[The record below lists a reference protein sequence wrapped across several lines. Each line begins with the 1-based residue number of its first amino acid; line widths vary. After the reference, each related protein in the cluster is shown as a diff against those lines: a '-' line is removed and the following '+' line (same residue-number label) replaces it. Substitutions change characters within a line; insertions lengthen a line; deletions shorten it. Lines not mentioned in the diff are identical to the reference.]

1 MRGSKTATRTRRLTE
16 VIPTPD
22 NIYKAAIYCRLSE
35 EDKFKANADDDSN
48 SIANQKS
55 MLTQYCLEKGWE
67 IFGVYSDDDFT
78 GSDRNRPAFN
88 RLIRD
93 AEAHRFDVVVCKTQ
107 SRFTREIELVE
118 KYINYLF
125 PLWGVRFVSIVDN
138 ADTAVKGNKKAR
150 QINGLINE
158 WYLEDMSDNIKAVL
172 TSRRREGLFIGA
184 FAPYGYKKDPEQ
196 KGHLVVD
203 EEAAAVVRKI
213 FALYLSGLGRTA
225 IARELNRLHIPT
237 PADYKISNGENY
249 KNGSTAKRSKQ
260 WRYFM
265 VGNILTNE
273 VYIGNLVQNKA
284 HSVSY
289 KSKKVK
295 PTDRSDWIRVENTH
309 APIIDRETWYLAQS
323 ILEARPKPSF
333 ERRSVNVFA
342 RKVFCS
348 ECGRSA
354 RVSKGSSS
362 ANGRRY
368 LRCSTR
374 YYAPD
379 ECEGMSVSYDRLCGL
394 VLAEFRKITAQMLD
408 VERVAGELSL
418 TDRSKEQTANLE
430 REEARLEKL
439 VSENAQYLKT
449 LYIDK
454 VKGVI
459 DEGTYIELSRSFSEE
474 SKSNEELLALTRE
487 RLSRLRGQGARTEA
501 PADIVRRHAEPRE
514 LTFEMVQVFIEKIVV
529 HPKKPYSRRD
539 EIDIYWN
546 F

>member
-1 MRGSKTATRTRRLTE
+1 MTGDVYR
-16 VIPTPD
+16 
-22 NIYKAAIYCRLSE
+22 AAVYCRLSE

-55 MLTQYCLEKGWE
+55 MLTQYCLEKGWK
-67 IFGVYSDDDFT
+67 IVGVYSDDDFT

-88 RLIRD
+88 RLIGD
-93 AEAHRFDVVVCKTQ
+93 AQAKKFDVVVCKTQ

-172 TSRRREGLFIGA
+172 TSRRRGGFFIGA
-184 FAPYGYKKDPEQ
+184 FAPYGYKKDPDL
-196 KGHLVVD
+196 KGHLIID

-213 FALYLSGLGRTA
+213 FALYLQGLGRTA

-237 PADYKISNGENY
+237 PADYKVSNGENY
-249 KNGSTAKRSKQ
+249 KNGSAASQSRQ

-295 PTDRSDWIRVENTH
+295 PTDKADWIRVENTH
-309 APIIDRETWYLAQS
+309 APIIDRETWQLAQG
-323 ILEARPKPSF
+323 ILNSRPKPSF
-333 ERRSVNVFA
+333 ERRDVNIFA

-379 ECEGMSVSYDRLCGL
+379 ECVGMSISYDRLCEL
-394 VLAEFRKITAQMLD
+394 VLAEFRGLIARLLD
-408 VERVAGELSL
+408 VDAVAERLSL
-418 TDRSKEQTANLE
+418 TDRYKEQAASLE
-430 REEARLEKL
+430 REEARLKKL
-439 VSENAQYLKT
+439 VSDNSQYLKT

-459 DEGTYIELSRSFSEE
+459 SEETYIELSRSFSEE
-474 SKSNEELLALTRE
+474 LGANEELLAAARE
-487 RLSRLRGQGARTEA
+487 RLSRLRAHGDRPES
-501 PADIVRRHAEPRE
+501 PADIVRRHTELGG
-514 LTFEMVQVFIEKIVV
+514 LTFELVQAFVGKIVV
-529 HPKKPYSRRD
+529 HPKKPYSRQD
-539 EIDIYWN
+539 EIDIYWD

>member
-1 MRGSKTATRTRRLTE
+1 MA
-16 VIPTPD
+16 D

-48 SIANQKS
+48 SITNQKS
-55 MLTQYCLEKGWE
+55 MLTQYCLDKGWE
-67 IFGVYSDDDFT
+67 IFGIYSDDDFT

-88 RLIRD
+88 RLIKD

-172 TSRRREGLFIGA
+172 TNRRREGLFIGA
-184 FAPYGYKKDPEQ
+184 FAPYGYKKDPGQ

-213 FALYLSGLGRTA
+213 FALYLRGFGRTA
-225 IARELNRLHIPT
+225 IARELNAQHIPT
-237 PADYKISNGENY
+237 PLDYKVSHGENY
-249 KNGSTAKRSKQ
+249 KSSSPDPSHL
-260 WRYFM
+260 WRYYI
-265 VGNILTNE
+265 VGSILTNE

-289 KSKKVK
+289 KSKKVR
-295 PTDRSDWIRVENTH
+295 PTDRADWIRVENTH
-309 APIIDRETWYLAQS
+309 EPIIDITTWQMAQD
-323 ILEARPKPSF
+323 ILRSRPKPSF
-333 ERRSVNVFA
+333 ERTVPNIFSG
-342 RKVFCS
+342 KVYCS
-348 ECGRSA
+348 ECGRAA

-374 YYAPD
+374 YYAPE
-379 ECEGMSVSYDRLCGL
+379 ECAGMSISYERLCEL
-394 VLAEFRKITAQMLD
+394 VLGEFRALTERLLDAEWVAEHLKI
-408 VERVAGELSL
+408 
-418 TDRSKEQTANLE
+418 TDRSQERIADLE
-430 REEARLEKL
+430 REVARLEKL
-439 VSENAQYLKT
+439 IADGKGYLKT

-459 DEGTYIELSRSFSEE
+459 DEETYTELFRSFSEE
-474 SKSNEELLALTRE
+474 SRSNEELLAVTRE
-487 RLSRLRGQGARTEA
+487 RLFRLRGKGEEA
-501 PADIVRRHAEPRE
+501 ETPAAIVRRHTELGG
-514 LTFEMVQVFIEKIVV
+514 LTFELVQVFIEKIVV
-529 HPKKPYSRRD
+529 HPKKPYSRKD
-539 EIDIYWN
+539 DIDIYWN